1 MVEFSLT
8 KLNYMDYA
16 KNLNNRIMN
25 SPIKKINITHKP
37 KLINRAWRG
46 MAGNGKAGRG
56 GVG

>member
-1 MVEFSLT
+1 MIEFSLT

-25 SPIKKINITHKP
+25 SPIKKNITYQP
-37 KLINRAWRG
+37 KLINRTWRG
-46 MAGNGKAGRG
+46 MAGHGKAGRG